1 MNATKSASASLRVLG
16 PVRSATPAELDC
28 VALPLLPAIADIG
41 ELRQWAL
48 ADERKIAVRFD
59 GRRPWGGASKGDQCD
74 VIGALEAGRAVPS
87 TVLGT
92 FDEARRA
99 LVRLHGRPVPVRDPE
114 TGAMVG
120 GPVIDGLSIR
130 FLPVP
135 GRRLVGVD
143 FDGVIDERR
152 RLHRACRWLLDEL
165 GTFVEVSVSGRG
177 LHAYVWCD
185 VDDDAP
191 DCAVAHGLG
200 DGYGR
205 FVPWPSKV
213 PSVAIY
219 CGRTWRHFRWSGV
232 GYGKWGGFPIAD
244 ATTTINRWLRDI
256 AACRA
261 VDAWRRSLE
270 RPVEVPRARAG
281 IGSRISWQTVLRADA
296 VAAVL
301 GGRLVGGRL
310 EAQCPWCALRGRR
323 SASGRPSLVIW
334 DGVDGRV
341 GIVCWS
347 CREAGMSADVW
358 RTVGDCVARAYGVAS

>member
-135 GRRLVGVD
+135 EIGR
-143 FDGVIDERR
+143 
-152 RLHRACRWLLDEL
+152 
-165 GTFVEVSVSGRG
+165 
-177 LHAYVWCD
+177 
-185 VDDDAP
+185 
-191 DCAVAHGLG
+191 AH
-200 DGYGR
+200 
-205 FVPWPSKV
+205 V
-213 PSVAIY
+213 
-219 CGRTWRHFRWSGV
+219 
-232 GYGKWGGFPIAD
+232 
-244 ATTTINRWLRDI
+244 
-256 AACRA
+256 
-261 VDAWRRSLE
+261 
-270 RPVEVPRARAG
+270 
-281 IGSRISWQTVLRADA
+281 
-296 VAAVL
+296 
-301 GGRLVGGRL
+301 
-310 EAQCPWCALRGRR
+310 
-323 SASGRPSLVIW
+323 
-334 DGVDGRV
+334 
-341 GIVCWS
+341 
-347 CREAGMSADVW
+347 
-358 RTVGDCVARAYGVAS
+358 